1 MSSAIWGRK
10 RPLPAAG
17 LLLAL
22 LLLAAG
28 CGSDTG
34 EPVATG
40 ISVPTATKIVPCA
53 DRRDVVLKFREEGG
67 PITAQDSVSDV
78 VGPSLGKQWFWLD
91 NVTGPVSLG
100 KEVFTPTNGSVRFG
114 EFIVTLSSVD
124 GAQEWE
130 RRLEMWPL
138 SSFAAVGTP
147 GALADG
153 DRVLVRVVDF
163 DLSAEDTG
171 DFVRLSEAFLVR
183 GDGSV
188 ATISPCAVREE
199 DEPNLGGWLDDW
211 LAEVAGSRGQ
221 TPAALLLE
229 LVADPSLMAS
239 LPDRSKVPPSPS
251 TTVKPTSTTA
261 PRPPL
266 PPGSQLVQ
274 LDVTVP
280 ESWADDESDAAFGV
294 CPRTETGTGMCVLLG
309 PGNGAQFPL
318 RIFTAPGL
326 PIEIVVTDGMR
337 DQDVVAVA
345 GSVVAPADASGRLAV
360 TLTGEPSAPK
370 IAP

>member
-1 MSSAIWGRK
+1 
-10 RPLPAAG
+10 
-17 LLLAL
+17 
-22 LLLAAG
+22 
-28 CGSDTG
+28 
-34 EPVATG
+34 
-40 ISVPTATKIVPCA
+40 VPTATKIVPCA
-53 DRRDVVLKFREEGG
+53 DQPALPDGRLSHLDDFGLSE
-67 PITAQDSVSDV
+67 PPSVSDFF
-78 VGPSLGKQWFWLD
+78 SRSSTRQWFWLVELTEPTWSEED
-91 NVTGPVSLG
+91 LADVMGTGIRHNVEYRATVEEVDHKSTRALQLVVYPLAVPTAITHPGVLATGDQLLISVYGANTDRNVTDDP
-100 KEVFTPTNGSVRFG
+100 
-114 EFIVTLSSVD
+114 
-124 GAQEWE
+124 
-130 RRLEMWPL
+130 
-138 SSFAAVGTP
+138 
-147 GALADG
+147 
-153 DRVLVRVVDF
+153 
-163 DLSAEDTG
+163 
-171 DFVRLSEAFLVR
+171 VRLSTAFLLR
-183 GDGSV
+183 DDGSV
-188 ATISPCAVREE
+188 AALSPCALREE

-251 TTVKPTSTTA
+251 TTAKPTSTTA

-280 ESWADDESDAAFGV
+280 ESWADDESDTAFGV

-360 TLTGEPSAPK
+360 TLTGAPSAPK
-370 IAP
+370 IVP